1 MTSLPVVGSLVVSIS
16 QQEHGVTS
24 LDEEEG
30 SLMSGA
36 NTDVPSMAATALPL
50 PVAEEEYGQ
59 CPVTDVVHRM
69 GNKWTLLV
77 IALLARRPHRY
88 NELHRA
94 IQGISQR
101 MLTRTVRDLEQDGIV
116 RRTVFP
122 TVPVT
127 VEYSMTDLGQSFLVP
142 LSAIADWAV
151 AHHAE
156 MTAARQTAGGR

>member
-1 MTSLPVVGSLVVSIS
+1 
-16 QQEHGVTS
+16 
-24 LDEEEG
+24 
-30 SLMSGA
+30 MSAA
-36 NTDVPSMAATALPL
+36 NTDVPSMAAAALSL
-50 PVAEEEYGQ
+50 PVAAEDYGQ

-69 GNKWTLLV
+69 GDKWTLLV
-77 IALLARRPHRY
+77 LALLARRPHRY
-88 NELHRA
+88 SELHRA

-116 RRTVFP
+116 RRAVFP

-156 MTAARQTAGGR
+156 ITAARQSTTGSAA